1 MECGAEGGGANGRA
15 GGRANGRAGGR
26 GKCEGHPAAPPPTC
40 GEPSSIRSTD
50 ASVRMAKSMKMVSM
64 ARAEMWSQSRKP
76 KRVD

>member
-1 MECGAEGGGANGRA
+1 MVGPMAGPVVGRMVGPVVGANVKA
-15 GGRANGRAGGR
+15 T
-26 GKCEGHPAAPPPTC
+26 PPPPPPTC

-76 KRVD
+76 ERVD